1 VALAVRIMKKSKRTD
16 LYLILI
22 KFILPF
28 IIAVLG
34 FVVLYF
40 IVSKECV
47 GKLYLLMFAYFIPPL
62 GKETIIPIGI
72 SGGDLTIPIL
82 NQYVVVPSI
91 NPLVMALSIAFVD
104 IVVALFLLW
113 NYDFAKKIPIIG
125 NFMDKVEK
133 IGRSSSDKYSWIKP
147 LRFIGLVLFV
157 MVPFQGSGGLVGSI
171 VGRLI
176 GVKPWNT
183 FFAISLGAIIGT
195 ILIAYFSEAILSVF
209 VKNFLLGLLIVIVI
223 LVIGIMIFVYKN
235 VKNHNKSDF

>member
-1 VALAVRIMKKSKRTD
+1 MVLTARIMKNNKKTD

-40 IVSKECV
+40 IVSKGSV
-47 GKLYLLMFAYFIPPL
+47 GKLYLLMIAYFIPPL

-72 SGGDLTIPIL
+72 SGGELTIPFL
-82 NQYVVVPSI
+82 NQYVVVPTI
-91 NPLVMALSIAFVD
+91 NPLIMALSIAFVD

-147 LRFIGLVLFV
+147 LRFLGLILFV

-176 GVKPWNT
+176 GMKPWNI

-209 VKNFLLGLLIVIVI
+209 VKNFLFGLLIVII
-223 LVIGIMIFVYKN
+223 LLVIGIMVFVYKN
-235 VKNHNKSDF
+235 VKNHNKNSF